1 MTILK
6 QARSLLEAL
15 PLCDNCLGRQFALLG
30 HGLGNGQRGY
40 AIKLLLVVEA
50 DRQLKEDEKTGKQAL
65 AALAKSSLSDIAKR
79 TAAAR
84 GVEVKAEKRE
94 CDLCKGTFAD
104 LDRYAEMASKHM
116 VSYEYESFVVGIH
129 VPPEIEEHE
138 DELRARYELSWG
150 ESIRNEFSRE
160 IGKRLQV
167 ATGKAVDLQHPQL
180 LVMLGPFND
189 ELYLEVSSIYVS
201 GRYRKLIRSIPQS
214 RWLCSYC
221 QGRGCDRCKGTGRL
235 YQESVEEFI
244 GNPVM
249 VAAEGV
255 EFHLHAAGREDID
268 VRTLGTGRPFVLEV
282 AQPKRRSLDLR
293 ELTERINMSSS
304 GKVEITGLKPSSKE
318 EVRRLKSEG
327 QKEKTYR
334 AIVEFDGEVDDSKLE
349 KLKETFVGQPLNQL
363 TPTRVMHRRALR
375 TRKKYIYELETRRLQ
390 PDRAEFLIRCQGGL
404 YVKEFISGDGGR
416 TKPSVA
422 EILGIPAKCVE
433 LDVLNVD
440 VGEKK

>member
-79 TAAAR
+79 TAVAR

-293 ELTERINMSSS
+293 ELTERINMSAS